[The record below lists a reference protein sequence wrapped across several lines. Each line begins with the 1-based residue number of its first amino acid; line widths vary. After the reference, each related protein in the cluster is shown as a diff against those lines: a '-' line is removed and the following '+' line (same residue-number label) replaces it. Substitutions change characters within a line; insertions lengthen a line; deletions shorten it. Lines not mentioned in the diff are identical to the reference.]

1 MRVKI
6 RTAGALTQSMPGG
19 KDVIEGHDLTVRRV
33 IEILVAKYGPG
44 LEKELLEHGNIK
56 NGLSMLM
63 NGRNILSLPKK
74 YETPLQ
80 DGDEVFITLVVA
92 GG

>member
-1 MRVKI
+1 MV
-6 RTAGALTQSMPGG
+6 
-19 KDVIEGHDLTVRRV
+19 EGRDLTVRRL
-33 IEILVAKYGPG
+33 IEILVAKYGPS
-44 LEKELLEHGNIK
+44 LEKELLDHGNIK
-56 NGLSMLM
+56 DGLSMLV

-80 DGDEVFITLVVA
+80 DGDEVLVTIVVA